1 MKGRGGTVTVRE
13 AQQGHR
19 EYKTAQDAR
28 LALNELKN
36 SGWGDWVATGS
47 GSRGQPTHKFVL
59 FDSQSNTWNTVDVD
73 SVDTL
78 KTNVS
83 DTDQVISW

>member
-1 MKGRGGTVTVRE
+1 TVRE
-13 AQQGHR
+13 TQQGHR
-19 EYKTAQDAR
+19 GYKTAQDAR

-36 SGWGDWVATGS
+36 SGWGYWVATGA
-47 GSRGQPTHKFVL
+47 GSRGQPTQKFVL
-59 FDSQSNTWNTVDVD
+59 FEVTDSQSNTWNTVDVD

-83 DTDQVISW
+83 DTDQAIKW